1 MNAPER
7 FEMFLLPEGARKI
20 EITKDPK
27 MPNCLLFRIQ
37 REDHTVAN
45 VLRYRLLSHPQV
57 LFCAYR
63 SPHPLEYLI
72 ELKVQT
78 TSRTTPID
86 VMKEAIQSLM
96 LEYGNI
102 RSVFENDL
110 ARVAP
115 SSAGDATMRAQQR
128 AVAASSFGG
137 FGAMEPAMSEFGVAS
152 DIGGR
157 SDRPDDVDIDF

>member
-1 MNAPER
+1 
-7 FEMFLLPEGARKI
+7 MFLLPEGGRKI
-20 EITKDPK
+20 EIVKDAK
-27 MPNCLLFRIQ
+27 MSNCLLFRIQ

-78 TSRTTPID
+78 TARTTPID

-102 RSVFENDL
+102 RSMFENELVRVMPSAADASMMH
-110 ARVAP
+110 ARVP
-115 SSAGDATMRAQQR
+115 
-128 AVAASSFGG
+128 ASSFGG
-137 FGAMEPAMSEFGVAS
+137 FGAMDVAPSEFGMAP

>member
-7 FEMFLLPEGARKI
+7 FEMFLLPEGGRKI

-27 MPNCLLFRIQ
+27 MTNCLLFRIQ
-37 REDHTVAN
+37 REDHTIAN

-102 RSVFENDL
+102 RSMFENEL
-110 ARVAP
+110 VRVLP
-115 SSAGDATMRAQQR
+115 SAGGDAAMMAPR
-128 AVAASSFGG
+128 VPASSFGG
-137 FGAMEPAMSEFGVAS
+137 FGAMDVAPSEFGMAT

>member
-1 MNAPER
+1 
-7 FEMFLLPEGARKI
+7 MFMLPEGARKI

-27 MPNCLLFRIQ
+27 MSNCLLFRIQ
-37 REDHTVAN
+37 REDHTIAN

-102 RSVFENDL
+102 RRVFGDEL
-110 ARVAP
+110 VRVLP
-115 SSAGDATMRAQQR
+115 SAGDGAMRAPR
-128 AVAASSFGG
+128 VPASSFGG
-137 FGAMEPAMSEFGVAS
+137 FGAMDVAPSEFGMPS